1 MVTRRPP
8 ARRRRPTRRQ
18 RPSDAALCAILAA
31 AAATIALATKAAVWL
46 AAHGWVLLPGVALA
60 AAAGAGW
67 VYRRRRQ
74 VQRQALQAQELRY
87 ALPRLD
93 ALHHSEFEH
102 AVQALLRR
110 DGCRN
115 AVRVGGSGDLGAD
128 VTATDPYG
136 RRWVI
141 QCKHRH
147 HGDAGAPVG
156 TRDLQILN
164 GTARPVHRADIA
176 VLVTNGRI
184 TAPARTFASQQRLH
198 LVDRRLLASWAS
210 GPHPLWHHLG
220 TTPPPPRHAPPP

>member
-1 MVTRRPP
+1 M
-8 ARRRRPTRRQ
+8 
-18 RPSDAALCAILAA
+18 LAA
-31 AAATIALATKAAVWL
+31 GAAAIALASRAAVWL
-46 AAHGWVLLPGVALA
+46 SAHGWVLIPAAALA
-60 AAAGAGW
+60 ATAGGGW
-67 VYRRRRQ
+67 LYRQRRHA
-74 VQRQALQAQELRY
+74 QRQALQTQGLRY
-87 ALPRLD
+87 ALHQLD

-141 QCKHRH
+141 QCKHRR
-147 HGDAGAPVG
+147 HGDAGHPVG

-164 GTARPVHRADIA
+164 GTARPVHQADIA
-176 VLVTNGRI
+176 VLITNGRI
-184 TAPARTFASQQRLH
+184 TTPARTFAAQQRLH
-198 LVDRRLLASWAS
+198 LVDRRLLAAWAA

-220 TTPPPPRHAPPP
+220 TTPPPARRTATP